1 MAKLICLNHAACC
14 ITKAQ
19 NKCLYEQ
26 QQPKKKKE
34 RNSQQ
39 ALTRNKQSI
48 LHKRFK

>member
-1 MAKLICLNHAACC
+1 MLHAALLRLK
-14 ITKAQ
+14 TNAYMNNNNQ
-19 NKCLYEQ
+19 
-26 QQPKKKKE
+26 KKKE

>member
-1 MAKLICLNHAACC
+1 MLHAALLRLK
-14 ITKAQ
+14 TNAYMNNNNQ
-19 NKCLYEQ
+19 
-26 QQPKKKKE
+26 KKKKE

>member
-1 MAKLICLNHAACC
+1 MLHAALLRLK
-14 ITKAQ
+14 TNTYMNNNNQ
-19 NKCLYEQ
+19 
-26 QQPKKKKE
+26 KKKKE

>member
-1 MAKLICLNHAACC
+1 MLHAALLRLK
-14 ITKAQ
+14 TNTYMNNNNQ
-19 NKCLYEQ
+19 
-26 QQPKKKKE
+26 KKKE